1 MKYNTANEKS
11 LQRLTER
18 QYETEATLDYVTE
31 QLTSYL
37 REGDEQTDLVRE
49 ETISPG
55 LTMTSVDRAKDTLKK
70 TLKRIQELE
79 STKRA
84 HDALVEERHYMSAQL
99 GVDVTADIRTA
110 LQQYV
115 VNQDGT
121 VTSLRAE
128 VTKLNGE
135 VLTLKE
141 AASDHAT
148 SKTET
153 VHMLESTVNDLKT
166 RVDSKNAI
174 VAELR
179 AELSSKEARLTALVA
194 ENKLLQKKLAGVDHT
209 NANANANVNVNALRA
224 SIEGP
229 SMQNGVGPLS
239 SRESPEAIGRLSP
252 ARAQA
257 TALPKPM
264 PRITPHNSLALQI
277 SALPPVSPKQK
288 RKELRQQRK
297 HQQQQLQQQ
306 RLRPDVFPNGQE
318 QVPLSEPKTGNGIDS
333 TYVGLQRLKGF
344 NADTK
349 RNFSNAGWNHWPG
362 AAPRSDYL
370 RK

>member
-37 REGDEQTDLVRE
+37 REGEEHNDLVRE

-70 TLKRIQELE
+70 TLQRIQELE

-99 GVDVTADIRTA
+99 GVDVTADLRTA

-115 VNQDGT
+115 VKQDGT
-121 VTSLRAE
+121 VTSLREE
-128 VTKLNGE
+128 VTKLNSE
-135 VLTLKE
+135 VLALKE
-141 AASDHAT
+141 TASEHAT

-153 VHMLESTVNDLKT
+153 VHMLESTVNDLKN

-179 AELSSKEARLTALVA
+179 ADLSSKEARLAALLA
-194 ENKLLQKKLAGVDHT
+194 ENKLLQKKLAGVDH
-209 NANANANVNVNALRA
+209 ANANALRA

-229 SMQNGVGPLS
+229 SMPNGVGPLS

-257 TALPKPM
+257 ATLPKPT

-297 HQQQQLQQQ
+297 QQQQQLQQQ
-306 RLRPDVFPNGQE
+306 RLRPDVFPSGQE
-318 QVPLSEPKTGNGIDS
+318 QGPLSEPKTGNGIDS

-344 NADTK
+344 NAETK

-370 RK
+370 RKWCDG